1 MKTADHNELDLAIA
15 KARTVLSVLAIAS
28 WYVDPADGGWFF
40 IDRTSLTILSL
51 HLVYSLAALVLIDRG
66 VEAKRLPDICTA
78 LDVAFAAAVTVI
90 TEGST
95 SPSPSSLFFV
105 FAIIAVDS
113 RTDFRAPTTVTI
125 CGGLVYLLLLAI
137 FVPEYRMRA
146 AYLTIIG
153 YLIGFIGAQRTRFEA
168 RVRDLETAAERHAIA
183 RTLHDGYVQV
193 LAGVNLR
200 LETCRAL
207 MNSGRADAALAKITD
222 VQRGVAR
229 EYDAVRAYIRSLAEV
244 EQIPESEVRPF
255 AVETLFEVT
264 ANFAGRAPILEQVLE
279 IVLEGVRN
287 SWQHAGAACAA
298 IKISAG
304 DHLIRIAIDDDGVG
318 FRNSEQP
325 PWSIASR
332 VAEYGGQLRI
342 RGGESHGAHLEIE
355 IPAA

>member
-1 MKTADHNELDLAIA
+1 MKTADHNDLDLAIA

-28 WYVDPADGGWFF
+28 WYIDPADGGWFF
-40 IDRTSLTILSL
+40 IDRTSLLILSL
-51 HLVYSLAALVLIDRG
+51 HLVYSLAVLVLIDRG
-66 VEAKRLPDICTA
+66 VEAKRLPDICTV

-95 SPSPSSLFFV
+95 SPSSSFFV

-113 RTDFRAPTTVTI
+113 RTDFRAPTAVAI
-125 CGGLVYLLLLAI
+125 CGGLAYFLLLAV
-137 FVPEYRMRA
+137 FVPQYRMRA
-146 AYLTIIG
+146 AYLTIIV
-153 YLIGFIGAQRTRFEA
+153 YLIGFIGAQRAKFEA

-207 MNSGRADAALAKITD
+207 MNSGRAGEALAKIAD

-229 EYDAVRAYIRSLAEV
+229 EYDSVRAYIRSLAEV
-244 EQIPESEVRPF
+244 EQIPESDVRPF

-287 SWQHAGAACAA
+287 SWQHGGAASAA
-298 IKISAG
+298 INISTA
-304 DHLIRIAIDDDGVG
+304 DDLVRIAMDDDGVG
-318 FRNSEQP
+318 FRNAEQP

-332 VAEYGGQLRI
+332 VAEYGGQLKI
-342 RGGESHGAHLEIE
+342 RGGERHGAHLEIE